1 MNNFTDVYRHF
12 FLRSPLSLT
21 LSLPLFLSFLILSA
35 SFSLSLPLFLS
46 LVSFFLRAL
55 SLFLSFSR
63 SYTIPKQQI
72 CLLTLKGSFFSIR
85 KACSFKNRH
94 LCLDNR
100 FLKAKNIMKSNQN
113 SRLSSQRRIDQIIFV
128 NRILLIYKKVSRQWQ
143 KELKA
148 GWRKYESN
156 YVSLNFYQVFA

>member
-1 MNNFTDVYRHF
+1 MYIGTF
-12 FLRSPLSLT
+12 FFVLLFL
-21 LSLPLFLSFLILSA
+21 LLFLSL
-35 SFSLSLPLFLS
+35 SFSLSSFFPLLSHFLS
-46 LVSFFLRAL
+46 LSFSLSFHSSYAH